1 MTDADLVREFRNG
14 NREAFSRLVE
24 RYARP
29 LTTMILRIVRDP
41 EDAKDISQ
49 TAFLKAYEGLPAFMS
64 ASSFKTWL
72 YRIAI
77 NAARDHLRKRSPQR
91 CRRRVWMRSRRKT
104 SQPGNK
110 LEKARHLRKLR
121 EAVAELPEKQRLTL
135 QLRVYETMD
144 YKQIATMLG
153 GTEAGARGNFF
164 QAIRA
169 LRNKLGV
176 ANEKH

>member
-14 NREAFSRLVE
+14 NREAFSQLVE

-41 EDAKDISQ
+41 EEAKDISQ

-77 NAARDHLRKRSPQR
+77 NAARDHLRKRNPRLAVDALDEIASKEESAWEQ
-91 CRRRVWMRSRRKT
+91 
-104 SQPGNK
+104 
-110 LEKARHLRKLR
+110 LEKARSLKKLR

-144 YKQIATMLG
+144 YKQIAKVLG

-169 LRNKLGV
+169 LRNKLGIV
-176 ANEKH
+176 E

>member
-29 LTTMILRIVRDP
+29 LTTLILRMVGDP
-41 EDAKDISQ
+41 EEAKDISQ

-77 NAARDHLRKRSPQR
+77 NAARDSLRKRSPHSSPDALDEIAAKEESAGEQL
-91 CRRRVWMRSRRKT
+91 
-104 SQPGNK
+104 Q
-110 LEKARHLRKLR
+110 KARDLRKLR

-135 QLRVYETMD
+135 QLRVYESMD
-144 YKQIATMLG
+144 YRQIAKTLG

-169 LRNKLGV
+169 LKNKLGV
-176 ANEKH
+176 LE

>member
-1 MTDADLVREFRNG
+1 MTDADLIREFRNG

-41 EDAKDISQ
+41 EEAKDISQ
-49 TAFLKAYEGLPAFMS
+49 TAFLKAYEALPTFMS

-77 NAARDHLRKRSPQR
+77 NSARDYLRKRNPSVTSDAVDEIASKNEAAWEQLER
-91 CRRRVWMRSRRKT
+91 ARYLRR
-104 SQPGNK
+104 
-110 LEKARHLRKLR
+110 LR
-121 EAVAELPEKQRLTL
+121 EAVAELPEKQRLTF

-144 YKQIATMLG
+144 YKQIATILG

-169 LRNKLGV
+169 LRNKLGIV
-176 ANEKH
+176 E